1 MTLARKES
9 IMPRTILA
17 PRAAPVG
24 AELDITR
31 LNPTFVAEVHDIDLA
46 APQSPESIAAI
57 RAALVQHKLLLFRD
71 QVLTPRQ
78 QKAFAANFGPLHIHP
93 LLNNDES
100 NDNPE
105 IIVLDY
111 GPERP
116 PERDEF
122 HTDVTFIQTPP
133 LGSVLYGVE
142 IPETGGDTLFADL
155 GAAYAALSEPLKR
168 ALHGLTARHDFVR
181 SFRISSYYS
190 EGNDPARWERA
201 RKDNPPVSHP
211 VVRTHPE
218 SGEQGLFVNRGF
230 TEAIESLPVL
240 ESDALLDLLFR
251 HQEQP
256 QFGYR
261 HRWRSGDVLF
271 WDNRITQHMVIADY
285 FPQRRRM
292 HRATVLGDRP
302 V

>member
-1 MTLARKES
+1 
-9 IMPRTILA
+9 MPKTILA
-17 PRAAPVG
+17 PRPSAVV
-24 AELDITR
+24 ELDVTR
-31 LNPTFVAEVHDIDLA
+31 LNPTFVAEVHDIDLGQ
-46 APQSPESIAAI
+46 PQSAETIAAI
-57 RAALVQHKLLLFRD
+57 RAALVTHKLLLFRD

-78 QKAFAANFGPLHIHP
+78 QKDFAKNFGPLHIHP
-93 LLNNDES
+93 LLNNDEG

-116 PERDEF
+116 PEKDEF
-122 HTDVTFIQTPP
+122 HTDVTFIATPP
-133 LGSVLYGVE
+133 LGSILYGVE

-168 ALHGLTARHDFVR
+168 ALDGLTARHDFER
-181 SFRISSYYS
+181 SFRISPYYGDGS
-190 EGNDPARWERA
+190 DPEKFAKA
-201 RKDNPPVSHP
+201 RKNNPPVSHP
-211 VVRTHPE
+211 IVRTHPE
-218 SGEQGLFVNRGF
+218 TGEKGLFVNRAF
-230 TEAIESLPVL
+230 TDTIEGLQRH
-240 ESDALLDLLFR
+240 ESDALLELLWR

-261 HRWRSGDVLF
+261 HRWRTGDVLF
-271 WDNRITQHMVIADY
+271 WDNRITQHMVVADY

>member
-1 MTLARKES
+1 
-9 IMPRTILA
+9 MPKTILA
-17 PRAAPVG
+17 PRVQPASDA
-24 AELDITR
+24 LDVTR

-46 APQSPESIAAI
+46 RPQSAETIAAI

-78 QKAFAANFGPLHIHP
+78 QKDFASNFGPLHIHP
-93 LLNNDES
+93 LLNNDAG

-111 GPERP
+111 GPDRP
-116 PERDEF
+116 PERDEW
-122 HTDVTFIQTPP
+122 HTDVTFIATPP
-133 LGSVLYGVE
+133 LGSILYGVE

-168 ALHGLTARHDFVR
+168 ALQGLTARHDFVR
-181 SFRISSYYS
+181 SFRVSTYYS
-190 EGNDPARWERA
+190 EGNDPEKWERA
-201 RKDNPPVSHP
+201 RKNNPPVSHP

-230 TEAIESLPVL
+230 TEAIEGLSNL
-240 ESDALLDLLFR
+240 ESDALLELLFR
-251 HQEQP
+251 QAEDPH
-256 QFGYR
+256 FSYR
-261 HRWRSGDVLF
+261 HRWRTGDVLF
-271 WDNRITQHMVIADY
+271 WDNRITQHRVVANY
-285 FPQRRRM
+285 WPQRRLMR
-292 HRATVLGDRP
+292 RATVLGDRP

>member
-1 MTLARKES
+1 
-9 IMPRTILA
+9 MPKTILA
-17 PRAAPVG
+17 PRTVSVG
-24 AELDITR
+24 AELDVTR

-46 APQSPESIAAI
+46 QPQAPETIAAI
-57 RAALVQHKLLLFRD
+57 RAALVEHKLLLFRD

-78 QKAFAANFGPLHIHP
+78 QKDFAANFGPLHIHP

-111 GPERP
+111 GPNRP
-116 PERDEF
+116 PERDEW

-133 LGSVLYGVE
+133 LGSILYGVE

-168 ALHGLTARHDFVR
+168 ALEGLTARHDFER
-181 SFRISSYYS
+181 SFRTSPYYGDTS
-190 EGNDPARWERA
+190 DPEKFAKA
-201 RKDNPPVSHP
+201 RKNNPPVSHP

-218 SGEQGLFVNRGF
+218 SGEKGLFVNRGF
-230 TEAIESLPVL
+230 TEAIEGLPTL
-240 ESDALLDLLFR
+240 ESDALLELLFR
-251 HQEQP
+251 HQEQA

-261 HRWRSGDVLF
+261 HRWRTGDVLF
-271 WDNRITQHMVIADY
+271 WDNRITQHKVVADY

>member
-1 MTLARKES
+1 
-9 IMPRTILA
+9 MPRTILA
-17 PRAAPVG
+17 PRDNPVRDQ
-24 AELDITR
+24 LDVTR
-31 LNPTFVAEVHDIDLA
+31 LNPTFVAAVHDIDLG
-46 APQSPESIAAI
+46 APQSAETIAAI
-57 RAALVQHKLLLFRD
+57 RAALVKHKLLLFRD

-78 QKAFAANFGPLHIHP
+78 QKDFARNFGDLHFHP
-93 LLNNDES
+93 LLNNDE
-100 NDNPE
+100 NNANPE

-111 GPERP
+111 GPARP

-122 HTDVTFIQTPP
+122 HTDVTFIATPP
-133 LGSVLYGVE
+133 LGSILYGVE

-168 ALHGLTARHDFVR
+168 ALQGLTARHDFVR
-181 SFRISSYYS
+181 SFRTSPYYGADS
-190 EGNDPARWERA
+190 DPAKFEKA
-201 RKDNPPVSHP
+201 RQKNPPVSHP

-218 SGEQGLFVNRGF
+218 SGEKGLFVNRGF
-230 TEAIESLPVL
+230 TEEIEGLSRL

-251 HQEQP
+251 HAEQP

-261 HRWRSGDVLF
+261 HRWRTGDVLF
-271 WDNRITQHMVIADY
+271 WDNRITQHMVVADY
-285 FPQRRRM
+285 APQRRRM